1 MALGARSADVI
12 GMVLRQ
18 GMALV
23 GLGSGVGLMLGIGA
37 GKLLAAWLLGIPA
50 IDLVTFAGTIVL
62 FASIG
67 LVACYVP
74 VRRAT
79 QIDAMEAL
87 RYE

>member
-67 LVACYVP
+67 LV
-74 VRRAT
+74 
-79 QIDAMEAL
+79 E
-87 RYE
+87 